1 MNPWPVIRAALMR
14 YRVSALAFILLVAA
28 GVALTVAILSQERA
42 LRSGSARA
50 ADRFALI
57 VAPPGSRTDA
67 LFTGVFLRPGASQLL
82 SPTLTAK
89 LLNDPRAAFVSP
101 LAFGDSHR
109 GAPVVGVVSALVEHL
124 SAGLAQGRVFNTW
137 EEAVVGANSPLQVGD
152 RFKPAH
158 GVHRDG
164 EADRAEGNGT
174 AGDGGK
180 GDRGEGD
187 RGQVHRGGPDAHA
200 LEITVVG
207 RMKPTGSP
215 WDRALLV
222 PVELVW
228 SLHQQPIGHA
238 PDSRQLGPPFNPQ
251 FTPGIPAAVVQ
262 TDKLAVAYQLRA
274 AYTGVESMAFF
285 PAEALLQLY
294 AVLGDVRQL
303 MSLLALV
310 TQALVLLA
318 IVASVFILFRLLAPQ
333 FTTLRA
339 LGAPRRYVFAV
350 AWGFTALL
358 VGVGVMVGLAGGYGL
373 SFAISAWLARSTGVA
388 LQLSLGQSELL
399 VSLAIF
405 GTGLALAALPA
416 WQMHR
421 VSLASAMK
429 GA

>member
-1 MNPWPVIRAALMR
+1 MNPWPVIRAALLR
-14 YRVSALAFILLVAA
+14 YRFSALAFVLLVAA
-28 GVALTVAILSQERA
+28 GVALAVAILSQERA

-67 LFTGVFLRPGASQLL
+67 LFTSVFLRPGAGPLL
-82 SPTLTAK
+82 SPALTEK

-101 LAFGDSHR
+101 LAFGDSYR
-109 GAPVVGVVSALVEHL
+109 GAPVVGVVSALVAHL
-124 SAGLAQGRVFNTW
+124 SEGLAQGRVFTTR
-137 EEAVVGANSPLQVGD
+137 EEAVVGAHSPLQVGD

-158 GVHRDG
+158 GVHRGG
-164 EADRAEGNGT
+164 EVGRTEDDA
-174 AGDGGK
+174 
-180 GDRGEGD
+180 GEGHPD
-187 RGQVHRGGPDAHA
+187 KGHHGGSDTHA
-200 LEITVVG
+200 LEVTVVG

-228 SLHQQPIGHA
+228 SLHQQPTGHA
-238 PDSRQLGPPFNPQ
+238 PGSPQLGPPFDPQ
-251 FTPGIPAAVVQ
+251 FTPGIPAAVAQ

-274 AYTGVESMAFF
+274 AYTGAGSMAFF
-285 PAEALLQLY
+285 PSEALLQLY
-294 AVLGDVRQL
+294 AILGDVREL

-358 VGVGVMVGLAGGYGL
+358 VGLGVLVGLAGGYGL
-373 SFAISAWLARSTGVA
+373 SFAISVWLARSTGVA
-388 LQLSLGQSELL
+388 LQPSLGQSELL
-399 VSLAIF
+399 VALAIF
-405 GTGLALAALPA
+405 SIGLALAALPA
-416 WQMHR
+416 WRMHR

-429 GA
+429 GD

>member
-1 MNPWPVIRAALMR
+1 MNPWPVIRAALLR

-28 GVALTVAILSQERA
+28 GVALAVAILSQERA
-42 LRSGSARA
+42 LRSGSAGA

-101 LAFGDSHR
+101 LAFGDSDR
-109 GAPVVGVVSALVEHL
+109 GAPVVGVVSSLVEHL
-124 SAGLAQGRVFNTW
+124 SAGLAQGRAFTTR
-137 EEAVVGANSPLQVGD
+137 EEAVVGAHSPLQVGD

-158 GVHRDG
+158 GVHRGG
-164 EADRAEGNGT
+164 EAGRTEGD
-174 AGDGGK
+174 A
-180 GDRGEGD
+180 GEGHPD
-187 RGQVHRGGPDAHA
+187 KGHHGGSDTHA
-200 LEITVVG
+200 LEVTVVG

-238 PDSRQLGPPFNPQ
+238 PDSRQLGPPFDPQ
-251 FTPGIPAAVVQ
+251 FTPGIPAAIVQ
-262 TDKLAVAYQLRA
+262 TDKLAMAYQLRA
-274 AYTGVESMAFF
+274 AYTGVASMAFF

-318 IVASVFILFRLLAPQ
+318 VVASVFILFRLLAPQ

-388 LQLSLGQSELL
+388 LQPSLGQPELL

-405 GTGLALAALPA
+405 GTGLTLAALPA